1 MPDKAV
7 KENKMG
13 TMPVKRLIISM
24 SLPMMISM
32 LVQAMY
38 NVVDSIFVAWL
49 SDKALTAASL
59 AFPLQNFMIAVG
71 GGTGVGIN
79 ALLSKALGEK
89 KRDEADRA
97 ANNGIFLQIFSY
109 ALFVI
114 IGVFFVR
121 SYAASLTDDPEIA
134 GYASDYLRYICIFSF
149 GLFMQ
154 MTFERLLQST
164 GRTIQSMISQM
175 TGAVIN
181 MILDPIMIF
190 GLIGFP
196 KLGMSGAAIA
206 TVIGQSCA
214 AVTGLILNLK
224 TNKDIQLSIRK
235 IFSPV
240 ASTIKNIYF
249 VGVPSILMISIG
261 SVMTYFMS
269 IILGGFSYIAQA
281 VFGAYFKIQ
290 SFFFLPVF
298 GLNNGVIPVLAYNYG
313 ARKRERIMEALK
325 FAVILA
331 FVMMSAGT
339 VTMLLIPKLLLM
351 AFKATPEMLAIGI
364 PALRIISLHFPLAGI
379 AIVLG
384 SVFQAFSKSY
394 FSLIISLARQLIV
407 LLPVAWLLSLTG
419 VLQNIWW
426 AFIISEVASLTLT
439 AVFFKYVKRTVVD
452 EL

>member
-1 MPDKAV
+1 
-7 KENKMG
+7 
-13 TMPVKRLIISM
+13 
-24 SLPMMISM
+24 MIT
-32 LVQAMY
+32 Q
-38 NVVDSIFVAWL
+38 
-49 SDKALTAASL
+49 
-59 AFPLQNFMIAVG
+59 
-71 GGTGVGIN
+71 
-79 ALLSKALGEK
+79 ALG
-89 KRDEADRA
+89 A
-97 ANNGIFLQIFSY
+97 
-109 ALFVI
+109 I
-114 IGVFFVR
+114 IN
-121 SYAASLTDDPEIA
+121 I
-134 GYASDYLRYICIFSF
+134 I
-149 GLFMQ
+149 M
-154 MTFERLLQST
+154 
-164 GRTIQSMISQM
+164 
-175 TGAVIN
+175 
-181 MILDPIMIF
+181 DPIMIF